1 MNLLPQISKTNPN
14 FSAAISWLSTSGI
27 NLKIGVVSNRHLFL
41 YALYHLAYRKLNIC
55 FMATSQSS
63 AMEEIKQH
71 KPGLL
76 IVTADLEHG
85 DSGVSIIDAAKQ
97 IDNDL
102 RSVLIVDCGRDNLK
116 LAYRSKADAVICEHE
131 VFSPEAPQD
140 RLVFALALGKRFRSP
155 LLKQFVAAK
164 QPAAEDHL
172 ALAPESL
179 TGRELEVAALLIEGL
194 NDLQIADRLAMA
206 YATVRSHGRSLR
218 RKFGVTHRSQLVLR
232 LLEHGKDRLQRHSSG
247 GVNPSPR

>member
-14 FSAAISWLSTSGI
+14 FSTAISWLSTSGI
-27 NLKIGVVSNRHLFL
+27 DLKIGVVSNRHLFL
-41 YALYHLAYRKLNIC
+41 YTLYHLAYRKLNIC

-97 IDNDL
+97 VDNDL
-102 RSVLIVDCGRDNLK
+102 RSVLIVDCSRDNLK

-131 VFSPEAPQD
+131 VFTPEAPQD

-164 QPAAEDHL
+164 QPAAGDHL

-179 TGRELEVAALLIEGL
+179 TRRELEVAALLIEGL

-232 LLEHGKDRLQRHSSG
+232 LLDYGKDRLQPRSSG
-247 GVNPSPR
+247 GVNPPAH